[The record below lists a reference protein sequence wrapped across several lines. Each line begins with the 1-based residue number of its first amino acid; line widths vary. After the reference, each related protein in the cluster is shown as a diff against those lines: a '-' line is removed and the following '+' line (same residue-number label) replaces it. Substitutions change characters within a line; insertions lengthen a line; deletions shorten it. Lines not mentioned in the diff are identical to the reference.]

1 MGKVDRSKFPH
12 HVAIIMDGNGRWA
25 RRRLLP
31 KIAGH
36 RAGIKSVEEVIKAAK
51 ELGIKILTL
60 YVFST
65 ENWKRPK
72 REIDALMRLLEAY
85 LDREAERIAKEG
97 IRIRGIG
104 RIAGLPAAVQ
114 LKLRKIEERT
124 IKNSDILVNLALNY
138 GARSEIVDAAKKIA
152 KSVKQNKLNPDDISE
167 DNFSDYLYT
176 AGLPDPDML
185 IRTSGEMRVSNFLLW
200 QISYAEI
207 YITKKLWPDFRKKD
221 LEKAILDY
229 QEKDRRYGG

>member
-1 MGKVDRSKFPH
+1 MGKIERSRFPR

-25 RRRLLP
+25 KRRHLP

-51 ELGIKILTL
+51 EFGIKILTI
-60 YVFST
+60 YAFST
-65 ENWKRPK
+65 ENWKRSK
-72 REIDALMRLLEAY
+72 KEIDALMRLLEMY
-85 LDREAERIAKEG
+85 IDRQTERMVKEG
-97 IRIRGIG
+97 IRIRSIG
-104 RIAGLPAAVQ
+104 RISGLPDSVQ
-114 LKLRKIEERT
+114 SKLKKIEERT
-124 IKNSDILVNLALNY
+124 LNNTDILVNLALNY

-152 KSVKQNKLNPDDISE
+152 KRVKQDSLNPDDISE
-167 DNFSDYLYT
+167 DNFCDYLYT
-176 AGLPDPDML
+176 AGIPDPDLL

-229 QEKDRRYGG
+229 RQRERRYGG